1 MEESCFINYNKS
13 KWIKFI
19 CIIVKEL
26 SDYIKNKISLK
37 NHCKAKGQCI

>member
-1 MEESCFINYNKS
+1 MEEINCFIHYNKS

-26 SDYIKNKISLK
+26 SDYIKNKI
-37 NHCKAKGQCI
+37 